1 MKDPPGIQNKL
12 WLFLRPKN
20 GRRRWPRLRRDGR
33 SSRVTWQFRIANSSI
48 FSRYGG
54 FLSHGGSPV
63 VTMVVKQYVSIC
75 FNTKMDIYDL
85 DDLGGTPIS
94 GSPQCVCV
102 YIYILNGTCSG
113 GYLRPA
119 IVEQDVVLPGFSRCS
134 SWRFPKMG
142 VPLFIIH
149 FNRIVLCKP
158 SILGY
163 IPPFQET
170 SISLWTLQSRRMF
183 YAFYGREWT
192 RMDMVWCTS

>member
-1 MKDPPGIQNKL
+1 MTWMIWEVL
-12 WLFLRPKN
+12 LFQEAPN
-20 GRRRWPRLRRDGR
+20 
-33 SSRVTWQFRIANSSI
+33 
-48 FSRYGG
+48 
-54 FLSHGGSPV
+54 
-63 VTMVVKQYVSIC
+63 
-75 FNTKMDIYDL
+75 
-85 DDLGGTPIS
+85 
-94 GSPQCVCV
+94 VCV
-102 YIYILNGTCSG
+102 YIYIYILNGTCSG

-183 YAFYGREWT
+183 YAEWT
-192 RMDMVWCTS
+192 RMDKNGHGLVYILSMFVLGDWLPPTGARLGLSIMGIHESESWAALGTSGWKPLHVSL

>member
-1 MKDPPGIQNKL
+1 M
-12 WLFLRPKN
+12 
-20 GRRRWPRLRRDGR
+20 
-33 SSRVTWQFRIANSSI
+33 
-48 FSRYGG
+48 
-54 FLSHGGSPV
+54 
-63 VTMVVKQYVSIC
+63 
-75 FNTKMDIYDL
+75 
-85 DDLGGTPIS
+85 
-94 GSPQCVCV
+94 CVC
-102 YIYILNGTCSG
+102 IYILNGTCSG

-192 RMDMVWCTS
+192 RMDMVWCTSWACLCWVTGCPQRGPVWGFYHGNPWVGILVGRNWEHLVGSLSTLACNIHQFFFRCCSQQYGFIWRNH

>member
-1 MKDPPGIQNKL
+1 M
-12 WLFLRPKN
+12 F
-20 GRRRWPRLRRDGR
+20 
-33 SSRVTWQFRIANSSI
+33 
-48 FSRYGG
+48 
-54 FLSHGGSPV
+54 
-63 VTMVVKQYVSIC
+63 QYVSILKWTSMTWMIWEVLL
-75 FNTKMDIYDL
+75 FQEAPN
-85 DDLGGTPIS
+85 
-94 GSPQCVCV
+94 VCV

-119 IVEQDVVLPGFSRCS
+119 IVEQDVVLPGFSHCS